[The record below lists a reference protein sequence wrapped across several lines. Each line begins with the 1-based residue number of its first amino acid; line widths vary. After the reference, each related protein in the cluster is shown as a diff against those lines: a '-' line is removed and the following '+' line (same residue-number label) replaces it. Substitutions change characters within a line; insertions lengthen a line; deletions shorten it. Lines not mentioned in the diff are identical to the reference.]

1 MNVAAMGTVAGLV
14 FAEKVVPHG
23 RGIGVVASAALIV
36 YGSAVVAHP
45 SLLPTVA

>member
-1 MNVAAMGTVAGLV
+1 MNVAATRAVAALV

-23 RGIGVVASAALIV
+23 RGIGVVASVALIV
-36 YGSAVVAHP
+36 CGVAVVAHP